1 MDSHRCVL
9 NLNKYFMT
17 NTYARAER
25 FVLSTEHKATEFV
38 LFTSLFFS
46 RSWRQFYV
54 SISMSSVKS

>member
-38 LFTSLFFS
+38 LFTSLFLS
-46 RSWRQFYV
+46 QS
-54 SISMSSVKS
+54 